1 MMELAVVSFIYGVSI
16 VLFAV
21 VIANVIVR
29 IMTDIFFGDKKK
41 KL

>member
-1 MMELAVVSFIYGVSI
+1 MMELVALTVLYGIGI

-29 IMTDIFFGDKKK
+29 IVTDIFFGDKRK